1 MKPAKIAPSFNGMS
15 GCPIS
20 QSVPTAACLLAAGTV
35 SSANGA
41 ANRIRVGRGIRQV
54 LAASQPSSGQ
64 SPCGSRPPLQS
75 SQVLWRVS
83 RGAMMRR
90 RSSSSNSSVEACDRA
105 LGLVGRSAYPMLDP
119 VGPIERVDPRPL
131 GPVGPAVDTRDGG
144 RGRAGRGRCEGPGE
158 CASRSHEA
166 QTGPLPPTSG
176 SRQ

>member
-1 MKPAKIAPSFNGMS
+1 
-15 GCPIS
+15 
-20 QSVPTAACLLAAGTV
+20 
-35 SSANGA
+35 
-41 ANRIRVGRGIRQV
+41 
-54 LAASQPSSGQ
+54 
-64 SPCGSRPPLQS
+64 
-75 SQVLWRVS
+75 
-83 RGAMMRR
+83 MRR

-144 RGRAGRGRCEGPGE
+144 RGRAGRGRREGPGE

-166 QTGPLPPTSG
+166 QTEPLPPTSG